1 MNKSEKKALLL
12 FLVLFGIG
20 FLIRLLPI
28 EPVPAIEEFSVEEKE
43 SLLEGE
49 VKDVKESVVENKKVS
64 FPVKK
69 TKKKAEIKF
78 PISINKA
85 TLEELCAL
93 KGVGPKLAEKMIAY
107 RDSVGGFKTASDL
120 LKVPGIGKKKSKNI
134 LHDVIFD

>member
-85 TLEELCAL
+85 TLEELCAK

>member
-1 MNKSEKKALLL
+1 MNKSEKRRYY
-12 FLVLFGIG
+12 FFSPFGIG

>member
-1 MNKSEKKALLL
+1 
-12 FLVLFGIG
+12 
-20 FLIRLLPI
+20 
-28 EPVPAIEEFSVEEKE
+28 
-43 SLLEGE
+43 
-49 VKDVKESVVENKKVS
+49 
-64 FPVKK
+64 
-69 TKKKAEIKF
+69 KF

>member
-78 PISINKA
+78 P
-85 TLEELCAL
+85 
-93 KGVGPKLAEKMIAY
+93 
-107 RDSVGGFKTASDL
+107 
-120 LKVPGIGKKKSKNI
+120 
-134 LHDVIFD
+134 

>member
-1 MNKSEKKALLL
+1 MHKSEKKALLL